1 MNQDFIEGQTDL
13 ELVEVDSIV
22 DSLST
27 WIEQGAEDIVT
38 FFSSDEVSDILDEIK
53 ELGTELS
60 NALKVVKVIRKS
72 ASIPDKLFMRKMER
86 YCAGLVSIPASKREK
101 YVKRVGKE
109 ALNKD
114 SVFILGVLNKIEE
127 LSKIDILIRLFEA
140 KMDEEIDDQTYRRMM
155 LQVDRTMF
163 SDILFLRDNICD
175 GEIKIT
181 SVETE
186 NLLATGWLI
195 FAGIGIG
202 SATEDGGNL
211 YSYTHTAKQFCSPGF
226 SPLEKLP
233 SRRPL
238 LSLEI
243 SPRRQGRCACPAGR
257 DIPHTHKTGTSSA
270 GGRNGRYRS
279 PPALRPRRCQN
290 DLRPVSSA

>member
-1 MNQDFIEGQTDL
+1 MNQDFIDGQTDL
-13 ELVEVDSIV
+13 ELVEVDSVV

-38 FFSSDEVSDILDEIK
+38 FFSSDEVSDVLDEIK

-109 ALNKD
+109 SLNKD

-127 LSKIDILIRLFEA
+127 LSKIDILLRLFEA
-140 KMDEEIDDQTYRRMM
+140 KMDEEINDQTYRRMM

-163 SDILFLRDNICD
+163 SDILFLKDNICNND
-175 GEIKIT
+175 IKIT
-181 SVETE
+181 SEEEE

-195 FAGIGIG
+195 FAGIGWG
-202 SATEDGGNL
+202 TATEEGGNL
-211 YSYTHTAKQFCSPGF
+211 YRYTRTAKQFCNIIFHSDIA
-226 SPLEKLP
+226 
-233 SRRPL
+233 
-238 LSLEI
+238 I
-243 SPRRQGRCACPAGR
+243 SEEQ
-257 DIPHTHKTGTSSA
+257 I
-270 GGRNGRYRS
+270 
-279 PPALRPRRCQN
+279 
-290 DLRPVSSA
+290 PVSGALKFE